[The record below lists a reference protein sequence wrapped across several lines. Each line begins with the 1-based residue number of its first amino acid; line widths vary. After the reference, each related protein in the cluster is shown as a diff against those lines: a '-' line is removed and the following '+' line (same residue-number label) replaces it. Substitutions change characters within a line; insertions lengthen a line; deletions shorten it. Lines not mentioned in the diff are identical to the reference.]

1 MARKKKPPAREPDA
15 LFEGVETDELGIPVD
30 GAEISE
36 EDLEHAPV
44 DSKAARIA
52 TEYRKAVSRKAAGD
66 TGVKFNT
73 PDPYKYNGMAKVH
86 PEAKVII
93 LQVDPPDDKIPET
106 TVSHLGDYGMM
117 RAWVRDNFWD
127 SSKTTK
133 YSWAIHSGAYPYATG
148 HLVFQAQ
155 PGAYGSRGQ
164 EDHMSRYGQQPPP
177 GMPYGVQ
184 QPYPGMPPAP
194 SPQPYMQQ
202 PYMQQP
208 YMQQPY
214 MQPPPQQVFVQQPP
228 PQQQQPQQQAA
239 PPPPP
244 PPAPM
249 PQMQPPPGMDP
260 VMAMMFQTL
269 MQQLNASREE
279 NAQLRMY
286 YQQQPQ
292 QFAQQPAPVA
302 PPPPPPPP
310 KSPLEQLREMSSVV
324 SEVSDLTN
332 NMRRKFAPEEI
343 EPPEPTQPLQSD
355 EGFPLKVKDF
365 GAIRAVATEDG
376 KVTMPFFANIDKYE
390 GLLDGFLDKVTKML
404 DKVGE
409 KRTASIREQ
418 VELME
423 RAEGVANR
431 TAAVRG
437 HPQQQQALP
446 PQTQQRPATP
456 VHVGATMGAVAAPS
470 ARVQAPS
477 SPQHPWDKFASA
489 PKPAP
494 IVHVMPVEEPPA
506 PPQEPVKEVQV
517 VETTAEVAD

>member
-15 LFEGVETDELGIPVD
+15 LFEGVETDELGVPVD

-44 DSKAARIA
+44 DSKSARIA

-155 PGAYGSRGQ
+155 PRQ
-164 EDHMSRYGQQPPP
+164 EDPMNRYGQQPPP
-177 GMPYGVQ
+177 GAPYGVQ
-184 QPYPGMPPAP
+184 QPYPGMPPYP
-194 SPQPYMQQ
+194 PPQQ
-202 PYMQQP
+202 PYPGMPPYPPQQP
-208 YMQQPY
+208 YPY
-214 MQPPPQQVFVQQPP
+214 MQPQPMYV
-228 PQQQQPQQQAA
+228 QQQPQPVMQQPQQPQQQPQQAA

-249 PQMQPPPGMDP
+249 PQMPMPTGMDP
-260 VMAMMFQTL
+260 VMASMFQMF
-269 MQQLNASREE
+269 MQQLTAAREE

-286 YQQQPQ
+286 YQQQPVMQ
-292 QFAQQPAPVA
+292 QAAQVA
-302 PPPPPPPP
+302 PLPPPPP
-310 KSPLEQLREMSSVV
+310 KGPLEQLREMSEVV
-324 SEVSDLTN
+324 SSVSDLTN
-332 NMRRKFAPEEI
+332 NMRRKFAPEDAL
-343 EPPEPTQPLQSD
+343 EPPDPVPTLQSD

-365 GAIRAVATEDG
+365 GSVRAVATEDG
-376 KVTMPFFANIDKYE
+376 KVSYPLWANVDKAG
-390 GLLDGFLDKVTKML
+390 GLIDGFLERVEKML
-404 DKVGE
+404 DKVGA
-409 KRTASIREQ
+409 KRTESIREQ

-437 HPQQQQALP
+437 HPQQPQQLP
-446 PQTQQRPATP
+446 QQRPATP
-456 VHVGATMGAVAAPS
+456 VNMSAVSMGAAPS
-470 ARVQAPS
+470 ARPPS
-477 SPQHPWDKFASA
+477 PPQHPWDKFAQRTEVAVS
-489 PKPAP
+489 PPAP
-494 IVHVMPVEEPPA
+494 QPVVVEMPSPP
-506 PPQEPVKEVQV
+506 PPQEPAKEVQV
-517 VETTAEVAD
+517 VEMPAEVAD

>member
-1 MARKKKPPAREPDA
+1 MARRKKNSSTTREPDA
-15 LFEGVETDELGIPVD
+15 LFDGVEVDELGVPVD

-44 DSKAARIA
+44 DPKSARIA

-93 LQVDPPDDKIPET
+93 LQVDPPDDKIPAT
-106 TVSHLGDYGMM
+106 TVSHLDDYDKM
-117 RAWVRDNFWD
+117 RAWVRANFWD
-127 SSKTTK
+127 PSKTVK
-133 YSWAIHSGAYPYATG
+133 YTWAIHSGAYPYAG
-148 HLVFQAQ
+148 GDLIFQAQ
-155 PGAYGSRGQ
+155 PRQ
-164 EDHMSRYGQQPPP
+164 EDPMNRYGQQPPP
-177 GMPYGVQ
+177 PGAPYGVQ
-184 QPYPGMPPAP
+184 PQYPGMPPVP
-194 SPQPYMQQ
+194 PQQPYMQQ

-214 MQPPPQQVFVQQPP
+214 MQPPPQVFVQQPP
-228 PQQQQPQQQAA
+228 QPPQQPQQAA
-239 PPPPP
+239 PPPP

-292 QFAQQPAPVA
+292 QFVQQPAPAA

-310 KSPLEQLREMSSVV
+310 KTPLEQLREMSNVV

-332 NMRRKFAPEEI
+332 NMRRKFAPEEL
-343 EPPEPTQPLQSD
+343 EPPDPVQPLQSD

-390 GLLDGFLDKVTKML
+390 GLLDGFFDKVTKML

-437 HPQQQQALP
+437 HPQQQQSLP
-446 PQTQQRPATP
+446 PQPQPQRPTTP
-456 VHVGATMGAVAAPS
+456 AHMGATMGAVAAPS
-470 ARVQAPS
+470 PARVQAPS
-477 SPQHPWDKFASA
+477 SPQHPWDKFASSPA
-489 PKPAP
+489 PKPAQP
-494 IVHVMPVEEPPA
+494 VHAMPVEEPPPPA
-506 PPQEPVKEVQV
+506 PPQEPAKEVQV
-517 VETTAEVAD
+517 VEMPAEVAD